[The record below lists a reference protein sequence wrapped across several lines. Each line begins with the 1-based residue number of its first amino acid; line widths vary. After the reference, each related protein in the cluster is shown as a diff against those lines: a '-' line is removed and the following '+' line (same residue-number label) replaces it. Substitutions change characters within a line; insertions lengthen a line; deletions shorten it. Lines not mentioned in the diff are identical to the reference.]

1 MLMKKAVATVVMTG
15 ALSMVGTAA
24 FAHECF
30 VVNRSATSTEKV
42 TRSGQWATVTVD
54 EELFASAPV
63 PLTDWQ
69 IQYALA
75 HYVAAGGQ
83 TTLAIFEGGR
93 TIPAG
98 RGFAG
103 GADGSGIDHLFH
115 EDGLLLQAFMAA
127 LDAEEPQE

>member
-1 MLMKKAVATVVMTG
+1 MLMKKTVATLVMTG
-15 ALSMVGTAA
+15 ALSLIGTAA

-42 TRSGQWATVTVD
+42 TKSGQWAMMTVD

-83 TTLAIFEGGR
+83 TTLAIFEGGK

-98 RGFAG
+98 RGFVG
-103 GADGSGIDHLFH
+103 GSDGTGIDHLFH
-115 EDGLLLQAFMAA
+115 EEGLLFQALAA
-127 LDAEEPQE
+127 AIAAEEPPQ